1 MVDTEPMF
9 SQIGP
14 LEIAIVVIIAVL
26 VLGPKR
32 LPEAGRGLGRSMR
45 EFKSGIGGLSG
56 DSEKTTEKTES
67 KTTD

>member
-1 MVDTEPMF
+1 MF

-14 LEIAIVVIIAVL
+14 LEIAIVVIIAIL

-45 EFKSGIGGLSG
+45 EFKAGISGISG
-56 DSEKTTEKTES
+56 ESETPAKSDAKV
-67 KTTD
+67 D

>member
-1 MVDTEPMF
+1 MAHNRGMF

-14 LEIAIVVIIAVL
+14 LEIAIVAIIALL

-45 EFKSGIGGLSG
+45 EFKAGISG
-56 DSEKTTEKTES
+56 TTADTDKAAKTET
-67 KTTD
+67 KAD

>member
-1 MVDTEPMF
+1 MF

-14 LEIAIVVIIAVL
+14 LEIAIVAIIALL

-45 EFKSGIGGLSG
+45 EFKAGISGGS
-56 DSEKTTEKTES
+56 DSEKPAKSETKA
-67 KTTD
+67 D

>member
-1 MVDTEPMF
+1 MF

-14 LEIAIVVIIAVL
+14 LEIAIVAIIALL

-45 EFKSGIGGLSG
+45 EFKAGITGSSS
-56 DSEKTTEKTES
+56 DEAPKAES
-67 KTTD
+67 KVD